1 MIKHIVMFKLKS
13 SITAVERNKVLMK
26 VKANFETLKNEIQEI
41 AFFEVGINI
50 SESPAVF
57 DYIINSEFKTQEDLQ
72 AYSKHSAHIKAVE
85 FNRQF
90 SDQRTVVDYN
100 F

>member
-13 SITAVERNKVLMK
+13 SIPDVERNKVLMK
-26 VKANFETLKNEIQEI
+26 VKANFEALKNEIKEI
-41 AFFEVGINI
+41 AFYEVGINI
-50 SESPAVF
+50 SESPVAY

-72 AYSKHSAHIKAVE
+72 IYSKHPAHIKAVE

-90 SDQRTVVDYN
+90 SDNRIVVDYN